1 MILVT
6 GDSGFI
12 GQHLIRR
19 LLARGERVKG
29 IDIRP
34 KPETSPDYPQV
45 VGNVLDPAAVKES
58 LIGVRCIIHL
68 AAEHKDFGITRDK
81 YFEVNE
87 GGTRHLLERA
97 SEAQVREFVF
107 YSSVAVYGAQDSPN
121 EKSNPQPINPY
132 GESKLAGEGVV
143 RSWAQEDATRKAVI
157 IRPTVVFGPHSRA
170 NIFKL
175 ISYVCDRKF
184 IWVGNGEHIKSIAF
198 VENLV
203 EATLFVLDHL
213 RPGLEVFN
221 YSDEPQLTTREL
233 VSLIA
238 ETAGVRQPRLK
249 IPLPLALRV
258 ATVFDMIG
266 AVTGIDLPVTTARIK
281 KFNTPTI
288 YRSDPIRSRGFTAP
302 FSISEGL
309 DRSIRWYFD
318 ERKSGKVLEFE
329 SSRD

>member
-1 MILVT
+1 MILIT

-19 LLARGERVKG
+19 LLARGERVRG
-29 IDIRP
+29 LDIRP
-34 KPETSPDYPQV
+34 KPESSPEYPQV
-45 VGNVLDPAAVKES
+45 VGNVLDPIAVKQA
-58 LIGVRCIIHL
+58 LQGVSRIIHL

-87 GGTRHLLERA
+87 RGTRQLLQCA
-97 SEAQVREFVF
+97 AEAQVKEFVF
-107 YSSVAVYGAQDSPN
+107 YSSVAVYGAQDAPN
-121 EKSNPQPINPY
+121 EASNPQPINPY

-143 RSWAQEDATRKAVI
+143 RSWSQEDPTRKTVI
-157 IRPTVVFGPHSRA
+157 IRPTVVFGPHSKA

-175 ISYVCDRKF
+175 IAYVCDRKF
-184 IWVGNGEHIKSIAF
+184 VWVGNGENIKSIAF

-203 EATLFVLDHL
+203 EATLFVLDRL
-213 RPGLEVFN
+213 QPGLEVFN

-238 ETAGVRQPRLK
+238 RTAGVREPRLK
-249 IPLPLALRV
+249 IPLPVALPV
-258 ATVFDMIG
+258 ASIFDMIG
-266 AVTGIDLPVTTARIK
+266 SVTGKDLPVTTARIK
-281 KFNTPTI
+281 KFNTSTI
-288 YRSDPIRSRGFTAP
+288 YRADPIRSRGFAAP

-318 ERKSGKVLEFE
+318 ERRSGKAMEFE